1 MKRLA
6 GLPFALAPLAL
17 VLAACGPQP
26 ATTPAPAPTE
36 AAPAPPATPAAAI
49 ESTPETWAGRWNGPE
64 GLFLQIDHKEGTTYE
79 LTLKDNLD
87 SEATYGAQAEAGVL
101 RFTRGGAVQ
110 TIRPGTGAET
120 GFKWLAD
127 KQDCL
132 IVVVNQEGYCR
143 D

>member
-1 MKRLA
+1 MKEAAMKLPWV
-6 GLPFALAPLAL
+6 LPFLLAMS
-17 VLAACGPQP
+17 ACGEP
-26 ATTPAPAPTE
+26 PAPAADTPAT
-36 AAPAPPATPAAAI
+36 APPGTPASATT
-49 ESTPETWAGRWNGPE
+49 STPETWEGQWNGPE
-64 GLFLQIDHKEGTTYE
+64 GLFLRITHKDGGTYE

-87 SEATYGAQAEAGVL
+87 SEAVYGAQAEGEVL

-120 GFKWLAD
+120 GFKYLAD

-132 IVVVNQEGYCR
+132 IVVAGSEGYCR